1 MILHWYKNL
10 NIYLDKKAKEQQ
22 FQKASRKNVDIP
34 QLMQEL
40 EVKLAKG
47 KVECMICSDMVEG
60 ICSYGLVQFFFQF
73 FICFESKIGFICPHH
88 EISLF
93 HDVGLAKQS

>member
-1 MILHWYKNL
+1 MRLHWYKTL

-34 QLMQEL
+34 QLVQEL

-47 KVECMICSDMVEG
+47 KVDCMICYDMVEG
-60 ICSYGLVQFFFQF
+60 ICSYGLVQIGFQIF
-73 FICFESKIGFICPHH
+73 NCFSSKIGFVHPIMKSHYFN
-88 EISLF
+88 I
-93 HDVGLAKQS
+93 